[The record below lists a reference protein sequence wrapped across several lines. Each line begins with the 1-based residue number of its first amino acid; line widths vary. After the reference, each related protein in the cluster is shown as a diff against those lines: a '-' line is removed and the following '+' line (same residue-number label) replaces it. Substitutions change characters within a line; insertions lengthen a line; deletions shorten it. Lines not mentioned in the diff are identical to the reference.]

1 MKRQGHMCIGI
12 EDMTIL
18 GPFWKTTEQMKPFK
32 FLRGNPHVYELN
44 NIYEQSIISIY
55 RYCCANNVPFIG
67 YEHRF
72 TVVDGRARGEII
84 RIGHIRYQML
94 YTRTIFID
102 YVIITQ
108 GMEYQHVFA
117 IDENDFV
124 RLTRF

>member
-1 MKRQGHMCIGI
+1 M
-12 EDMTIL
+12 
-18 GPFWKTTEQMKPFK
+18 
-32 FLRGNPHVYELN
+32 RGNVHVYELN
-44 NIYEQSIISIY
+44 NIYEESIISIY
-55 RYCCANNVPFIG
+55 RYCCTNNVPFIG

-72 TVVDGRARGEII
+72 IVNDIGVGAHEEII
-84 RIGHIRYQML
+84 KINHIRYEIL
-94 YTRTIFID
+94 YDRIIFID